1 VQIEQAA
8 LLGILQGIVEWLPI
22 SSEGQTMVAMIAWCE
37 ITPAA
42 ALSCSIFLHLGTMAA
57 VLVKFRREFAG
68 VLRALDSNLAR
79 TIVISTLC
87 TGVTGL
93 PLYLL
98 MKDTFTSGTQVTLLI
113 GLLLIGTGLILRARA
128 GRPEIKDVEEIT
140 TRDMVLLGLVQGFSI
155 LPGISRSGLTPSAL
169 LLRNVRQDVALMV
182 SFMISVPAV
191 LGAVVIDHSA
201 AALPTGLIVTM
212 VAAAFVT
219 GYLSMEVLIR
229 VAKTLDFSKFCIVLG
244 LITVV
249 LVIAL

>member
-22 SSEGQTMVAMIAWCE
+22 SSEGQTMVTMIALYG

-57 VLVKFRREFAG
+57 VLVKFRREFLG
-68 VLRALDSNLAR
+68 VLRALDSNLTR
-79 TIVISTLC
+79 TIIIATLC

-93 PLYLL
+93 PLYLII
-98 MKDTFTSGTQVTLLI
+98 KDTFTSGTQVTLLI
-113 GLLLIGTGLILRARA
+113 GLLLIGTGLILRA
-128 GRPEIKDVEEIT
+128 GRPGIKDVEEIT
-140 TRDMVLLGLVQGFSI
+140 TRDMIILGLVQGLSI
-155 LPGISRSGLTPSAL
+155 LPGVSRSGLTTSAL

-191 LGAVVIDHSA
+191 LGAAIIDHSA
-201 AALPTGLIVTM
+201 AALPVEIIATM

-219 GYLSMEVLIR
+219 GYLTMEVLIR
-229 VAKTLDFSKFCIVLG
+229 VAKTLDFSKFCIALG
-244 LITVV
+244 LLTVV

>member
-1 VQIEQAA
+1 MQIEQAA

-22 SSEGQTMVAMIAWCE
+22 SSQGQTIVAMIALYG
-37 ITPAA
+37 ISPDA
-42 ALSCSIFLHLGTMAA
+42 ALSYSIFLHLGTMAA
-57 VLVKFRREFAG
+57 VLVKFRREFLG

-79 TIVISTLC
+79 TIIIATLC

-93 PLYLL
+93 PLYLII
-98 MKDTFTSGTQVTLLI
+98 KDTFTSGTQVTLLI
-113 GLLLIGTGLILRARA
+113 GLLLIGTGLILRA
-128 GRPEIKDVEEIT
+128 GRPGIKDVEEIT
-140 TRDMVLLGLVQGFSI
+140 TRDMIILGLVQGLSI
-155 LPGISRSGLTPSAL
+155 LPGVSRSGLTTSAL

-191 LGAVVIDHSA
+191 LGAAIIDHSA
-201 AALPTGLIVTM
+201 AALPVEIIATM

-229 VAKTLDFSKFCIVLG
+229 VAKTLDFSKFCIALG
-244 LITVV
+244 LLTVV

>member
-1 VQIEQAA
+1 MQIEEAA

-22 SSEGQTMVAMIAWCE
+22 SSEGQTMVAMIAWYG

-68 VLRALDSNLAR
+68 VLRALDSTLAR
-79 TIVISTLC
+79 TILIATLC

-113 GLLLIGTGLILRARA
+113 GLLLIGTGLILRT
-128 GRPEIKDVEEIT
+128 GRPGIKDVKEIT
-140 TRDMVLLGLVQGFSI
+140 TRDMVLLGLVQGLSI
-155 LPGISRSGLTPSAL
+155 LPGISRSGITTSAL

-212 VAAAFVT
+212 FAAAFVT
-219 GYLSMEVLIR
+219 GYLSMEVLVR
-229 VAKTLDFSKFCIVLG
+229 VAKTLDFSKFCIALG

>member
-1 VQIEQAA
+1 MQIEQAA

-22 SSEGQTMVAMIAWCE
+22 SSEGQTVVTMIALYG

-57 VLVKFRREFAG
+57 VLVKFRREFVG
-68 VLRALDSNLAR
+68 VLKALDSNLAR
-79 TIVISTLC
+79 TILIATLC

-113 GLLLIGTGLILRARA
+113 GLLLIGTGLILRT
-128 GRPEIKDVEEIT
+128 GRPGIKDVKEIT
-140 TRDMVLLGLVQGFSI
+140 TRDMVLLGLVQGLSI
-155 LPGISRSGLTPSAL
+155 LPGISRSGITTSAL

-212 VAAAFVT
+212 FAAAFVT
-219 GYLSMEVLIR
+219 GYLSMEVLVR
-229 VAKTLDFSKFCIVLG
+229 VAKTLDFSKFCIALG

>member
-1 VQIEQAA
+1 MQIEQAA
-8 LLGILQGIVEWLPI
+8 LLGILQGIAEWLPI
-22 SSEGQTMVAMIAWCE
+22 SSEGQTMVTMIALYG

-42 ALSCSIFLHLGTMAA
+42 ALSFSIFLHLGTMAA
-57 VLVKFRREFAG
+57 VLVKFRREFLG

-79 TIVISTLC
+79 TIIIATLC

-113 GLLLIGTGLILRARA
+113 GLLLIGTGLILRTGRA
-128 GRPEIKDVEEIT
+128 GIKDVGEIT

-155 LPGISRSGLTPSAL
+155 LPGISRSGLTTSTL
-169 LLRNVRQDVALMV
+169 LLRNVRQDVALTV

-201 AALPTGLIVTM
+201 AALPVEIAVTM
-212 VAAAFVT
+212 VAAAFVA

-229 VAKTLDFSKFCIVLG
+229 VAKTLDFSKFCIALG
-244 LITVV
+244 LLTVV

>member
-1 VQIEQAA
+1 MQIEQAA
-8 LLGILQGIVEWLPI
+8 LLGILQGIAEWLPI
-22 SSEGQTMVAMIAWCE
+22 SSEGQTMVTMIALYG
-37 ITPAA
+37 ISPAA

-57 VLVKFRREFAG
+57 VLVKFRREFVG

-79 TIVISTLC
+79 TIIIATLC

-113 GLLLIGTGLILRARA
+113 GLLLIGTGLILRTGRA
-128 GRPEIKDVEEIT
+128 GIKDVEEIT
-140 TRDMVLLGLVQGFSI
+140 TRDMVILGLVQGLSI
-155 LPGISRSGLTPSAL
+155 LPGISRSGLTTSTL

-191 LGAVVIDHSA
+191 LGAVVIDHSTA
-201 AALPTGLIVTM
+201 TLPVEIAVTM